1 MVLKETTPRV
11 GVVSVS
17 YPNFLDWRAQNHTF
31 SEMAVL
37 EEVGFN
43 LSGVTAGY
51 IFRRRLPTAL
61 FEPIQPVLR
70 QRVFTTK
77 ETVAQVRNYF
87 QSFFGVS
94 NIVEENPGIAHLTA
108 REQDI
113 LSHVSKGYL
122 DKEIADALNISIW
135 TVHNHLKH
143 IYEKLDVHTRTE
155 AVLKYLQK

>member
-1 MVLKETTPRV
+1 
-11 GVVSVS
+11 
-17 YPNFLDWRAQNHTF
+17 
-31 SEMAVL
+31 
-37 EEVGFN
+37 
-43 LSGVTAGY
+43 
-51 IFRRRLPTAL
+51 
-61 FEPIQPVLR
+61 
-70 QRVFTTK
+70 VFTTK
-77 ETVAQVRNYF
+77 ETFAQVRNYF

-94 NIVEENPGIAHLTA
+94 NIAEENPGLAHLTA

-143 IYEKLDVHTRTE
+143 IYEKLDVHNRTE